1 MHSLRWVSANA
12 WCWGGFTCAEGHLL
26 AVVLHPR
33 PATHLTGRVAFL
45 SWLCAC
51 VLMQVIRSGGA
62 RLGQLPPAMAGV
74 AMPLGAC
81 AATLLTLLSAQIGMI
96 EGVLSAPF

>member
-1 MHSLRWVSANA
+1 MALVHFGCV
-12 WCWGGFTCAEGHLL
+12 EGRFL
-26 AVVLHPR
+26 AIVLHPR

-51 VLMQVIRSGGA
+51 VLVQVIRSGGA
-62 RLGQLPPAMAGV
+62 RLGQLPPSMAGV

-81 AATLLTLLSAQIGMI
+81 AATLLAHHLACECLTGLFLRLLR
-96 EGVLSAPF
+96 LRPF